1 MEANHSGQ
9 PKFKAIGSHWV
20 KLLTIASVQIWGQR
34 SKFLTTTF
42 HNEQI
47 SIRNGFL
54 RLYLSPMLRKKKSL
68 LYTKWKWKLLSHVH
82 SLRPHGLHSPW
93 NFPGPSTGVGSL
105 CLLQGIFPTQGYNPG
120 LLPCRQILYQLS
132 HQVSQFWPFLKKIGI
147 FLVWTTFKVFYW
159 IYYNIVSFLCFGF
172 LAVRHVG
179 S

>member
-1 MEANHSGQ
+1 MGTE
-9 PKFKAIGSHWV
+9 V
-20 KLLTIASVQIWGQR
+20 KVSDNYISQWTDFNQKWISQALLVSNV
-34 SKFLTTTF
+34 K
-42 HNEQI
+42 E
-47 SIRNGFL
+47 
-54 RLYLSPMLRKKKSL
+54 KKSL